1 MSSSQV
7 LLVVDMISDYAFPE
21 TKSQIKIK

>member
-7 LLVVDMISDYAFPE
+7 LLINQLFV
-21 TKSQIKIK
+21 